1 MREQSHSGG
10 WASET
15 PGFLRSVPTRL
26 CSPSASLPRLCS
38 AGGWRGGGG
47 AAFTCRPA
55 PPMYWQAWCLR
66 PARHVGR
73 QTCCR
78 PIHVC
83 PVEAKLRTHARGPG
97 QTLLF
102 STSVPQQSRPPP
114 PRRPGLGPT
123 TAPSVRPYVLLSRSL
138 PPFPH
143 LARHTHSS
151 SSSAVSP
158 EQTGDS
164 SRDMQVSANSAQRS
178 WVIREISGQNAVP
191 LGSHTLIDL
200 QSHVLSEDSS
210 HLISKM

>member
-1 MREQSHSGG
+1 MRPQ
-10 WASET
+10 ASCALC
-15 PGFLRSVPTRL
+15 PLGSAARRPPSRDSVPQE
-26 CSPSASLPRLCS
+26 
-38 AGGWRGGGG
+38 AGGVEEGPRSPVAPHLPCIGRPGVCGLLATWAVKH
-47 AAFTCRPA
+47 AAA
-55 PPMYWQAWCLR
+55 P
-66 PARHVGR
+66 
-73 QTCCR
+73 
-78 PIHVC
+78 
-83 PVEAKLRTHARGPG
+83 
-97 QTLLF
+97 
-102 STSVPQQSRPPP
+102 STSVLWKQSSGLTLRGLGRPSSSVPLSPNSHGPPP
-114 PRRPGLGPT
+114 STPPFRRPGLGPT
-123 TAPSVRPYVLLSRSL
+123 TSPSVRPYVLLSRSL

>member
-1 MREQSHSGG
+1 MS
-10 WASET
+10 AA
-15 PGFLRSVPTRL
+15 
-26 CSPSASLPRLCS
+26 CSP
-38 AGGWRGGGG
+38 
-47 AAFTCRPA
+47 
-55 PPMYWQAWCLR
+55 
-66 PARHVGR
+66 
-73 QTCCR
+73 
-78 PIHVC
+78 
-83 PVEAKLRTHARGPG
+83 RGPSNMLPPHPHLSCG
-97 QTLLF
+97 SKAQD
-102 STSVPQQSRPPP
+102 SRSGAWADPPLQYLCPPTVTAHHPPP
-114 PRRPGLGPT
+114 PHFRRPGLGPT

-138 PPFPH
+138 PPFPR

-158 EQTGDS
+158 EQIGDS